1 MTSITYKRHLKDV
14 AKTDDIKLVI
24 RYRYLAKSTLKN
36 EKEQGV
42 ETKRYRLLLVD
53 RIVEELKNR
62 NKKNKHEMKNE
73 EKEIWNLS
81 ATLFFL
87 AIWRISVMR
96 WIPKKLVLY
105 KKKTSSIFSLCCSL
119 SEQV

>member
-96 WIPKKLVLY
+96 WIPKKIVLY
-105 KKKTSSIFSLCCSL
+105 KKKTSSIFSPCCSL

>member
-96 WIPKKLVLY
+96 WVPKKLVLY
-105 KKKTSSIFSLCCSL
+105 EKKKSSIFAPCRSL